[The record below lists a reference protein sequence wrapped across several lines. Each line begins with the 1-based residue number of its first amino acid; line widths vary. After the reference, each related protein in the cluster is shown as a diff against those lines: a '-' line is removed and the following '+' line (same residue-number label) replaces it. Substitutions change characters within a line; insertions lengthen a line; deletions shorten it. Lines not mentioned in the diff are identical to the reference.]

1 MSSFERMG
9 DSKSQDFFSD
19 SFKKTLLKA
28 SLSVCTFFSKFLT
41 ANQYESLIKNVIIIT
56 DKAYND
62 DVKAIL
68 DVISQESTKNVGF
81 KLVF

>member
-41 ANQYESLIKNVIIIT
+41 ANQY
-56 DKAYND
+56 
-62 DVKAIL
+62 
-68 DVISQESTKNVGF
+68 
-81 KLVF
+81 